1 VARTSA
7 VASAVGGVATLSAL
21 AVLLSLGGT
30 SPATPAA
37 NRPTGDVTR
46 RDLNATVTVGGQL
59 ERTNS
64 RAVYWQQPPPAT
76 EGSQTA
82 ATEGPQA
89 AAAGGSAE
97 RQTAPAQPA
106 AAEGTG
112 GGAGQEQAAAPPTGT
127 PTTPP
132 RTTSSTTATTSTTS
146 TTPTTSTGSTTSTS
160 TSTTSTSTSTT
171 STSTSSTTT
180 TTTPCT
186 TTTTAPTMASA
197 CTTTSPPTATTP
209 PPTSDTLAV
218 TPAAAGVSWFVAPS
232 AATQQEDDPSTG
244 DGQAQDEPSSANE
257 PADDQHTVTAVAAEG
272 QAVGRGDTLFA
283 IDGRAT
289 VALAGTQPAYRDLE
303 EGVDDGA
310 DVAQLEENLAALGY
324 DNDGQLTVD
333 ETFDADTTA
342 AVEAWQEAR
351 GVAATGTVALGDVAF
366 LSPPTTVAATHVAV
380 GDPVDAGGHILD
392 VAGETVLAVGDLP
405 VRLTGEVREGSP
417 TLVTL
422 ADGETVSGTVRSVAS
437 DATRPDGGDVTES
450 TVELTVQLDATDSP
464 AAREGADV
472 DLAVTTATRTGVLTV
487 PVAAIVD
494 AGDGQPGV
502 RVPETE
508 GDDEAGRVVA
518 IDAGVSGGG
527 YVEIADGPL
536 AEGDSV
542 LLPGTDP
549 EP

>member
-1 VARTSA
+1 VAKTSA
-7 VASAVGGVATLSAL
+7 VASAVGGVATLSAV
-21 AVLLSLGGT
+21 AVLLSLAGT

-37 NRPTGDVTR
+37 NRPTGEVTR
-46 RDLNATVTVGGQL
+46 RDLNATVSVAGQL
-59 ERTNS
+59 ERTDS

-82 ATEGPQA
+82 AAEGSQAAAAEGSQA

-97 RQTAPAQPA
+97 RQTVPAQPA
-106 AAEGTG
+106 AAEGTV
-112 GGAGQEQAAAPPTGT
+112 GGAGQAQPAAPPTT
-127 PTTPP
+127 STTLP
-132 RTTSSTTATTSTTS
+132 RSTTSTTTSTTS
-146 TTPTTSTGSTTSTS
+146 TST
-160 TSTTSTSTSTT
+160 TSTSTT

-218 TPAAAGVSWFVAPS
+218 TPAAAGVSWSVAPS

-272 QAVGRGDTLFA
+272 QAVERGDTLFA
-283 IDGRAT
+283 IDGRPT

-303 EGVDDGA
+303 DGVDDGG

-366 LSPPTTVAATHVAV
+366 ISPPTTVAATHVTV

-392 VAGETVLAVGDLP
+392 VAGETVLGVGALP

-437 DATRPDGGDVTES
+437 DATRPDGADVTES

-494 AGDGQPGV
+494 AGDGQPAV
-502 RVPETE
+502 RVPAGE
-508 GDDEAGRVVA
+508 GDDEAGQLVA
-518 IDAGVSGGG
+518 VSAGVSASG
-527 YVEIADGPL
+527 YVEIADGAL
-536 AEGDSV
+536 AEGDSM

>member
-1 VARTSA
+1 VAKTSA
-7 VASAVGGVATLSAL
+7 VASAVGGVATLSAV

-30 SPATPAA
+30 SPAARAA
-37 NRPTGDVTR
+37 NPPTGEVTR
-46 RDLNATVTVGGQL
+46 RDLNATVTVAGQL
-59 ERTNS
+59 ERTDS

-76 EGSQTA
+76 EGSQAT
-82 ATEGPQA
+82 ATEGSQA

-106 AAEGTG
+106 AAEGTV
-112 GGAGQEQAAAPPTGT
+112 GGAGQAQPTAPP
-127 PTTPP
+127 
-132 RTTSSTTATTSTTS
+132 TTSTTNS
-146 TTPTTSTGSTTSTS
+146 TTTTTSTTS
-160 TSTTSTSTSTT
+160 TSTTSTSTT
-171 STSTSSTTT
+171 STSPSSTTT

-186 TTTTAPTMASA
+186 TTTTAPTMAPA
-197 CTTTSPPTATTP
+197 CTTTSPPMATTP

-232 AATQQEDDPSTG
+232 AATQQDDDPSTG
-244 DGQAQDEPSSANE
+244 DGQADEPSTSTE

-272 QAVGRGDTLFA
+272 QAVERGDTLFA
-283 IDGRAT
+283 VDGRPT
-289 VALAGTQPAYRDLE
+289 IALTGTQPAYRDLG

-324 DNDGQLTVD
+324 DDDGQLTVD
-333 ETFDADTTA
+333 ETFDADTTE
-342 AVEAWQEAR
+342 AVEAWQEAL

-366 LSPPTTVAATHVAV
+366 VPPPTTVVATHVAV
-380 GDPVDAGGHILD
+380 GDPVSAGGHVLD
-392 VAGETVLAVGDLP
+392 VAGETMLAVGALP
-405 VRLTGEVREGSP
+405 VRLTAEVGEGNS

-422 ADGETVSGTVRSVAS
+422 ADGETVGGTVRSVAR
-437 DATRPDGGDVTES
+437 DATRPEGGDVTDS
-450 TVELTVQLDATDSP
+450 TVELSVQLDATDSR
-464 AAREGADV
+464 ATREGADV
-472 DLAVTTATRTGVLTV
+472 DLAVTTATRTGVLAV

-494 AGDGQPGV
+494 GGDGQPAV
-502 RVPETE
+502 RVPAGD
-508 GDDEAGRVVA
+508 GDDEAGQLVA
-518 IDAGVSGGG
+518 VSAGVSAGG

>member
-1 VARTSA
+1 VAKTSA
-7 VASAVGGVATLSAL
+7 VASAVGGVATLSAV
-21 AVLLSLGGT
+21 AVLLSLAGT

-37 NRPTGDVTR
+37 APPTAEVTR
-46 RDLNATVTVGGQL
+46 RDLNATVTVAGQL
-59 ERTNS
+59 ERTDS

-76 EGSQTA
+76 EGSDAGA
-82 ATEGPQA
+82 AGGSQA

-106 AAEGTG
+106 AAEGLV
-112 GGAGQEQAAAPPTGT
+112 GGAGQAQPAAPPTT
-127 PTTPP
+127 STTLP
-132 RTTSSTTATTSTTS
+132 RTTNSTTTTTSTTS
-146 TTPTTSTGSTTSTS
+146 TTS
-160 TSTTSTSTSTT
+160 TSTTSTSTT
-171 STSTSSTTT
+171 STSTTSTT

-186 TTTTAPTMASA
+186 TTTTAPTTASP
-197 CTTTSPPTATTP
+197 CPTTSPPTATTP
-209 PPTSDTLAV
+209 PPTSDTLGV

-232 AATQQEDDPSTG
+232 AATQQQDDPPTG
-244 DGQAQDEPSSANE
+244 DGQAQDEPSTTE
-257 PADDQHTVTAVAAEG
+257 PADDQNTVTAVAAEG
-272 QAVGRGDTLFA
+272 QAVERGDTLFA
-283 IDGRAT
+283 IDGRPT
-289 VALAGTQPAYRDLE
+289 VALTGTQPAYRDLA
-303 EGVDDGA
+303 EGVTDGA

-324 DNDGQLTVD
+324 DDDGQLTVD

-342 AVEAWQEAR
+342 AVEAWQEAL

-366 LSPPTTVAATHVAV
+366 LSPPTTVAATQVDV

-392 VAGETVLAVGDLP
+392 VAGETVLGVGALP
-405 VRLTGEVREGSP
+405 VRLTGEVGEGSP

-422 ADGETVSGTVRSVAS
+422 ADGATVSGTVRSVDR
-437 DATRPDGGDVTES
+437 DATRPDGADVTDS
-450 TVELTVQLDATDSP
+450 TVELSVQLDATDSP

-494 AGDGQPGV
+494 AGDGQPAV
-502 RVPETE
+502 RVPA
-508 GDDEAGRVVA
+508 GDSDDEAGQPVA
-518 IDAGVSGGG
+518 IDAGVSAGG

>member
-1 VARTSA
+1 
-7 VASAVGGVATLSAL
+7 
-21 AVLLSLGGT
+21 
-30 SPATPAA
+30 
-37 NRPTGDVTR
+37 
-46 RDLNATVTVGGQL
+46 
-59 ERTNS
+59 
-64 RAVYWQQPPPAT
+64 
-76 EGSQTA
+76 
-82 ATEGPQA
+82 
-89 AAAGGSAE
+89 
-97 RQTAPAQPA
+97 
-106 AAEGTG
+106 
-112 GGAGQEQAAAPPTGT
+112 
-127 PTTPP
+127 
-132 RTTSSTTATTSTTS
+132 
-146 TTPTTSTGSTTSTS
+146 
-160 TSTTSTSTSTT
+160 
-171 STSTSSTTT
+171 
-180 TTTPCT
+180 
-186 TTTTAPTMASA
+186 
-197 CTTTSPPTATTP
+197 
-209 PPTSDTLAV
+209 
-218 TPAAAGVSWFVAPS
+218 VAPS

-272 QAVGRGDTLFA
+272 QAVERGDTLFA
-283 IDGRAT
+283 IDGRPT
-289 VALAGTQPAYRDLE
+289 VALTGTQPAYRDLE

-310 DVAQLEENLAALGY
+310 DVAQLEENLVALGY

-437 DATRPDGGDVTES
+437 DASRPDGGDVTES

-542 LLPGTDP
+542 LLPGSDP